1 MKAMQ
6 EEYVKRAM
14 QLRKEGCNCAQAV
27 ACTFCDEVG
36 LSEQTLFSVMEGFGG
51 GMGAHQATC
60 GAVSGAVAV
69 VGLLTSKGSV
79 EAGTKSLSY
88 SRSAAILTEFLD
100 KNGSLVCKDLLGDE
114 TGHVL
119 QTCDGCVEDAVRM
132 VHNLLQKAIK
142 ENK

>member
-1 MKAMQ
+1 MQ
-6 EEYVKRAM
+6 EEYVNRAM
-14 QLRKEGCNCAQAV
+14 QLRKEGYNCAQAV
-27 ACTFCDEVG
+27 ACAFSDEVG
-36 LSEQTLFSVMEGFGG
+36 LSEQTLFSVMEGFGV
-51 GMGAHQATC
+51 GMGAHQGTC

-79 EAGTKSLSY
+79 ESGTKSLSY
-88 SRSAAILTEFLD
+88 SRSAAILSEFLD

-119 QTCDGCVEDAVRM
+119 RTCDGCVEDAVRM
-132 VHNLLQKAIK
+132 VHNLLQKATI